1 MKMNNHNKLIASQY
15 NIISKVFD
23 NSRVRIWNNV
33 KQFLLDNGDAA
44 ADASSGAA
52 SSRTNTLL
60 DCGCGNGKNMIY
72 AQSLGYH
79 SDGFDIS
86 NNLLDICKNK
96 GLNVYYQDV
105 LNLKVNKKY
114 NKIISI
120 AVLHH
125 LQTFEEQVAAIKILC
140 DCLDNNGKLLV
151 SFWSKEKTLDDIK
164 EYRQDSQDSQDSRG
178 IIANDVRSKS
188 DSRDFVAGPNYVSW
202 KLDREN
208 IIQRFYYIH
217 DYKSIQELAKNIN
230 VKYTI
235 SWEQQNWFIL
245 FTKNI

>member
-1 MKMNNHNKLIASQY
+1 MKMNSHNKLIASQY

-33 KQFLLDNGDAA
+33 KQFLLDSQEVA
-44 ADASSGAA
+44 GA
-52 SSRTNTLL
+52 RTNTLL

-79 SDGFDIS
+79 SEGFDIS
-86 NNLLDICKNK
+86 DNLLDICKNK

-105 LNLKVNKKY
+105 LNLKANKKY

-125 LQTFEEQVAAIKILC
+125 LQTFEEQIAAIKILC

-151 SFWSKEKTLDDIK
+151 SFWSKEKTLEDIK
-164 EYRQDSQDSQDSRG
+164 EYRQDCQGAGACNSEDRG
-178 IIANDVRSKS
+178 LIVADVRSKS
-188 DSRDFVAGPNYVSW
+188 DSRDFVPGPNYVSW

-245 FTKNI
+245 FTKDI

>member
-33 KQFLLDNGDAA
+33 KQFLLDKGDAA
-44 ADASSGAA
+44 DTADASSGATA

-105 LNLKVNKKY
+105 LNLNITKKY

-125 LQTFEEQVAAIKILC
+125 LQTFEEQVSAIKILC

-164 EYRQDSQDSQDSRG
+164 EYRQGSQGSRG
-178 IIANDVRSKS
+178 IIANDVRRKS

>member
-1 MKMNNHNKLIASQY
+1 MNNHNKLIASQY

-33 KQFLLDNGDAA
+33 KQFLLDKDNIKIKHNNIDN
-44 ADASSGAA
+44 
-52 SSRTNTLL
+52 TNTLL

-79 SDGFDIS
+79 CVGFDIS

-105 LNLKVNKKY
+105 LNLKNNNKY

-125 LQTFEEQVAAIKILC
+125 LQTLEEQIAAIKNLC

-151 SFWSKEKTLDDIK
+151 SFWSKEKTLEDIK
-164 EYRQDSQDSQDSRG
+164 EYRKDGQDGQG
-178 IIANDVRSKS
+178 LIVPDVRTKV
-188 DSRDFVAGPNYVSW
+188 FA
-202 KLDREN
+202 
-208 IIQRFYYIH
+208 
-217 DYKSIQELAKNIN
+217 
-230 VKYTI
+230 
-235 SWEQQNWFIL
+235 NWQKI
-245 FTKNI
+245 

>member
-1 MKMNNHNKLIASQY
+1 MNHHNKLIASQY

-23 NSRVRIWNNV
+23 SSRVRIWNNV
-33 KQFLLDNGDAA
+33 KQFLLTDKGY
-44 ADASSGAA
+44 G
-52 SSRTNTLL
+52 NTLL

-79 SDGFDIS
+79 CEGFDIS

-96 GLNVYYQDV
+96 GLSVYYQDV
-105 LNLKVNKKY
+105 LNLKVDKKY

-125 LQTFEEQVAAIKILC
+125 LETFEEQAKAIKILYN
-140 DCLDNNGKLLV
+140 CLDNNGKLLV
-151 SFWSKEKTLDDIK
+151 SFWSKEKTLEDITDYSK
-164 EYRQDSQDSQDSRG
+164 STSL
-178 IIANDVRSKS
+178 ITNDIRSKS
-188 DSRDFVAGPNYVSW
+188 DSRDFVSGPNYVNW

-208 IIQRFYYIH
+208 IIKRFYYIH
-217 DYKSIQELAKNIN
+217 DYNSIQELAKNIN

-245 FTKNI
+245 IVKHI

>member
-1 MKMNNHNKLIASQY
+1 MKMNVHNKLIASQY

-33 KQFLLDNGDAA
+33 KQFLIDTQDTDAV
-44 ADASSGAA
+44 AA
-52 SSRTNTLL
+52 SSTSTRTNTLL

-79 SDGFDIS
+79 SEGFDIS

-96 GLNVYYQDV
+96 GLDVYYQDV
-105 LNLKVNKKY
+105 LNLKITKIY

-151 SFWSKEKTLDDIK
+151 SFWSKEKTLEDIK
-164 EYRQDSQDSQDSRG
+164 EYRQDYQGFTISDL
-178 IIANDVRSKS
+178 RSKS
-188 DSRDFVAGPNYVSW
+188 DSRDFVVGPNYVSW

-245 FTKNI
+245 FTKDI

>member
-1 MKMNNHNKLIASQY
+1 MNNHNKLIASQY

-33 KQFLLDNGDAA
+33 KQFLLESNTANTA
-44 ADASSGAA
+44 NTA
-52 SSRTNTLL
+52 NTLL

-79 SDGFDIS
+79 SEGFDIS

-96 GLNVYYQDV
+96 GLKVYYQDV
-105 LNLKVNKKY
+105 LNFKANKKY

-125 LQTFEEQVAAIKILC
+125 LQTFEEQIAAIKILC

-151 SFWSKEKTLDDIK
+151 SFWSKEKTFEDIK
-164 EYRQDSQDSQDSRG
+164 EYCHNPEL
-178 IIANDVRSKS
+178 AVPNVRNKS
-188 DSRDFVAGPNYVSW
+188 DSRDFVTGPNYVTW

-235 SWEQQNWFIL
+235 SWEQQNWFII
-245 FTKNI
+245 FSK